1 MLDLRTSAMLFK
13 SLVVVVVAAVGISWS
28 EAFALELVLASELRG
43 KLQKQ
48 ARDLPLLLAKNQTK
62 CQR

>member
-1 MLDLRTSAMLFK
+1 MLFK

>member
-13 SLVVVVVAAVGISWS
+13 SLVVVAAVGISWS
-28 EAFALELVLASELRG
+28 EAFALELVLPGELRG